1 MKPNRVPDDL
11 IQASSDAIR
20 AWCTANPDKYLDDR
34 TQMRIAVAAALTLH
48 NEQVEQP
55 LRERAETAEREVVEL
70 RAEAADPYSPQHI
83 AESVKRARCQRDE
96 AVEAIAAERDEYVA
110 ELAELRASFEF
121 ARTAQHEQ
129 WERAVKAEKELA
141 DLRER
146 IGKGETPDSHC
157 PWCGM
162 AMWLD
167 GDGLAP
173 LHDHPVND
181 GRCPGIGRRPS
192 DQWRDG
198 EWKAAEDPS
207 WTDHGDGWKSRR
219 PTLADFQGPFTGLLG
234 PFGLHDD
241 GGIGGEGRA

>member
-11 IQASSDAIR
+11 IQAGFDAIR
-20 AWCTANPDKYLDDR
+20 AWYEAHPSPNSYLDDR
-34 TQMRIAVAAALTLH
+34 TQMRIVLAAVLTLH
-48 NEQVEQP
+48 NERVEQS
-55 LRERAETAEREVVEL
+55 LRERVETAER
-70 RAEAADPYSPQHI
+70 
-83 AESVKRARCQRDE
+83 
-96 AVEAIAAERDEYVA
+96 

-141 DLRER
+141 ELRER
-146 IGKGETPDSHC
+146 IGKGEIPDSHC

-167 GDGLAP
+167 ADGLAP
-173 LHDHPVND
+173 LHNHPVND

-192 DQWRDG
+192 DQWWDG
-198 EWKAAEDPS
+198 KWKSAEDPP

-219 PTLADFQGPFTGLLG
+219 PTLSDLQGPFTGLLG
-234 PFGLHDD
+234 PFGVND
-241 GGIGGEGRA
+241 GEQT